1 MSIYWT
7 GTTLHPSK
15 LVGGPGS
22 LISLHMIDPTTGWAL
37 SEHAVLRTADGGFH
51 WKNVTPP
58 NTLLTRESIADFLT
72 ANLAWVTTPQANG
85 ATTQVLRTMDSGQT
99 WQQSTIPAAYVK
111 QMTFFDAQRGWIL
124 AGWGGPE
131 EERLRQLR
139 CTVLVMA
146 ERPGGTCPGRFLL
159 RRIHAPLF
167 IFHSE
172 G

>member
-1 MSIYWT
+1 MAQDEVYLTCWAMSIYWT

-72 ANLAWVTTPQANG
+72 ANLASVTTPQANG
-85 ATTQVLRTMDSGQT
+85 ATTQVLRTISLRYFPV
-99 WQQSTIPAAYVK
+99 S
-111 QMTFFDAQRGWIL
+111 
-124 AGWGGPE
+124 AG
-131 EERLRQLR
+131 
-139 CTVLVMA
+139 
-146 ERPGGTCPGRFLL
+146 
-159 RRIHAPLF
+159 
-167 IFHSE
+167 
-172 G
+172 